1 MEKYKKYKNNDNII
15 RESVITHKTIEPS
28 KALMKGIKRAQN
40 EAIKDSVPLNFV
52 KVDEKITTTVYKI
65 PQDNAMKSK
74 HNSSVKKCQNYD
86 SPQGKHLINTINND
100 SIYRIK
106 RRYNFQFE
114 QFPPKDMGYRYYNQT
129 QNNFHPN
136 PMKSISNIHDSLKKC
151 KSPPPLHASLF
162 STKMNSINLFD
173 SSRENNEMLLLR
185 NRCLSPS
192 NSLKSL
198 NLCNSL
204 NLKNQLYNSARIKND
219 DNLNLSRIQHKKV
232 VINKTEGNAKNNY
245 GINSSKNMRTI
256 ILDNSLF
263 KSKRIYIDNNYNKPY
278 YSTKNSY
285 IIRSPTING
294 NKKMTFIND
303 KNVGCPKVIYDYDR
317 IRGGKIEKFLEK
329 KNSNDEK
336 YIIGTTLSKKVY
348 DKMNNMNKEIE
359 IFENDENEEE
369 KDIQFR
375 VTKNFGDN
383 YKYLERNEINNPCKY
398 EKTYHFRRSPVHV
411 YGHQNYIIK
420 DNKKIFIKTL
430 PKGKI
435 IRLYRNNDNNNNNC
449 NRDAKNREVKTV
461 KNKKFNPV
469 TNSQQCHMTFPAKFK
484 KEEFK
489 YYVMK

>member
-1 MEKYKKYKNNDNII
+1 MEKKIINKMEKYTKYNNDNII
-15 RESVITHKTIEPS
+15 KERVVTHKVIEPS
-28 KALMKGIKRAQN
+28 KALMKEIKRAQN
-40 EAIKDSVPLNFV
+40 EAIKDSVPLNFI

-65 PQDNAMKSK
+65 PQDEAIKRK
-74 HNSSVKKCQNYD
+74 HNSNVKECQYYN
-86 SPQGKHLINTINND
+86 SPKGKNKINTINND

-136 PMKSISNIHDSLKKC
+136 PIKSSSNIYDSLKKS
-151 KSPPPLHASLF
+151 KSPLPLRTSLI

-185 NRCLSPS
+185 NRCRSPANS
-192 NSLKSL
+192 IQNLNLFNSLDPKS
-198 NLCNSL
+198 
-204 NLKNQLYNSARIKND
+204 QLYNSARIKND
-219 DNLNLSRIQHKKV
+219 NNLNLSRIQHKKV
-232 VINKTEGNAKNNY
+232 VINKTEGNANNNNS
-245 GINSSKNMRTI
+245 IMSSKNMRTI
-256 ILDNSLF
+256 NLENNLF

-317 IRGGKIEKFLEK
+317 MRGGKIEKFLEK

-348 DKMNNMNKEIE
+348 DKMNKKNKEIE
-359 IFENDENEEE
+359 IFENEENGEENEL
-369 KDIQFR
+369 QFR

-383 YKYLERNEINNPCKY
+383 YKYLERNEIRSPCKY

-411 YGHQNYIIK
+411 YGHLNYIIK

-435 IRLYRNNDNNNNNC
+435 IRLYRNNNNSNC
-449 NRDAKNREVKTV
+449 NREIKTV

-469 TNSQQCHMTFPAKFK
+469 TNSQQCHMTFPSKFK

-489 YYVMK
+489 YYAMK